1 MESLFNLPT
10 KPENANECYALAFN
24 SKNIE
29 FLISLYEE
37 KAKLLS
43 NNSEITGKESI
54 KIELQKYI
62 QLDGQ
67 MKIKN
72 RFTTQFEDI
81 ALLGSTWEIEFK
93 NRQGEIT
100 IIKGLG
106 SEVVRQQ
113 SDGTWLFIIDNPIG
127 GQ

>member
-37 KAKLLS
+37 KAKLIS
-43 NNSEITGKESI
+43 NNSEITGQESI
-54 KIELQKYI
+54 KIELQKYL
-62 QLDGQ
+62 QLEGK

-72 RFTTQFEDI
+72 RFTTQFKDI

-113 SDGTWLFIIDNPIG
+113 SDGTWLFIIDNPTG

>member
-1 MESLFNLPT
+1 MESLFKLPT

-24 SKNIE
+24 SKDIE
-29 FLISLYEE
+29 LLISLYEE
-37 KAKLLS
+37 KAKLIS
-43 NNSEITGKESI
+43 NNIEIVGKESI
-54 KIELQKYI
+54 KIELQKYL

-72 RFTTQFEDI
+72 RFTTQLEDV
-81 ALLGSTWEIEFK
+81 ALLGSTWEIEYK
-93 NRQGEIT
+93 NRQGEISK
-100 IIKGLG
+100 INGLG

-113 SDGTWLFIIDNPIG
+113 ADGTWLFIIDNPLG